1 MAVKTEQVEK
11 NLVKLIFEVSAEE
24 FGKAVNK
31 VYLKNRNKI
40 NIPGFRKGKAPKSV
54 VEKYYGKN
62 VFYEDAVNAVLPE
75 AYQSAVKESELDI
88 VARPDIDID
97 GEIEEGKP
105 VVFIALVTTKPEV
118 KLGEYK
124 GIEIEKIE
132 HNVTEED
139 IDNKIAEEQKKNAR
153 VVFVEDRPVQ
163 DGDIVVI
170 DFDGSVDDVAFEGG
184 KAEDYELEI
193 GSGTFIPGFED
204 QLIGAEADSEVKV
217 EVKFPEEYHAPDL
230 AGKDAVF
237 MVKIKNI
244 KSREL
249 PEINDDFASE
259 VSEFDT
265 LEEYKKNIKETLEK
279 QAEEQVKQ
287 ETENAVIK
295 AVVANA
301 EFELPEAMIDAEIDR
316 RVDGFAQRIQYQGLD
331 FDTYLS
337 YTGTTKEAFRENFRE
352 QATESCG
359 TSIVIEAVMKVE
371 GIETG
376 PEEFE
381 LNLVDMAKK
390 YNMELD
396 KLKELISDEEKE
408 NMKKDMAMGKT
419 VEMLVNNAVIK

>member
-359 TSIVIEAVMKVE
+359 TSIVIEAVMKAE

>member
-11 NLVKLIFEVSAEE
+11 NLVKLTFEVSAEE

-31 VYLKNRNKI
+31 VYLKNKNKI
-40 NIPGFRKGKAPKSV
+40 NIPGFRKGKAPKNV
-54 VEKYYGKN
+54 VEKYYGKS
-62 VFYEDAVNAVLPE
+62 VFYEDAVNAVLPD
-75 AYQSAVKESELDI
+75 AYSNAVKESELDI

-97 GEIEEGKP
+97 GEIEEGNP
-105 VVFIALVTTKPEV
+105 VVFVALVTTKPEV

-124 GIEIEKIE
+124 GIKIEKIE

-153 VVFVEDRPVQ
+153 IIFVEDRPVQ
-163 DGDIVVI
+163 KGDIVVI
-170 DFDGSVDDVAFEGG
+170 DFDGSVEDVAFEGG

-193 GSGTFIPGFED
+193 GSDTFIPGFED

-237 MVKIKNI
+237 MVKVKSI

-265 LEEYKKNIKETLEK
+265 LAEYKKSIKEELEK
-279 QAEEQVKQ
+279 QAENQVKE
-287 ETENAVIK
+287 ETENAVVK
-295 AVVANA
+295 AVVENA
-301 EFELPEAMIDAEIDR
+301 EFELPDAMIDAEIDR

-352 QATESCG
+352 QAKESCG
-359 TSIVIEAVMKVE
+359 TSIVIEAVMKAE

-376 PEEFE
+376 AEEFE
-381 LNLVDMAKK
+381 LNLIDMAKK

-396 KLKELISDEEKE
+396 KLKELLSDEEKE
-408 NMKKDMAMGKT
+408 NIKKDMAMGKT